1 MNHIR
6 QFPSLFVRRQRGLS
20 LVEILVALVISLFLI
35 AGVIQLFISS
45 KQTYRNYDAL
55 SRLQENGRFALEAM
69 SRDIRMASFTGCPRI
84 NPNPVFPIAAHW
96 LANVLT
102 NNAATWWTN
111 FGANSVMGLEG
122 NQVFPDPNIS
132 FGTGSGD
139 RVNGTDATIL
149 IGGGGGG
156 YSINAVDPSAAPPT
170 LTLAGVGNLGTGSI
184 LVICDAQQTS
194 IFQVTG
200 LAGTTVSVGGGAGA
214 PGNCMSGWGSTMASD
229 ALNPCAGSPYS
240 YATNAIMTDFIPSA
254 YYVGVSTS
262 GTTYSLYRL
271 QMQVTGATTTASM
284 AAQELVEGVQD
295 MQILYGE
302 DTTNPPDGVVDR
314 YLNANNIANWN
325 NVLSVRVNLLLV
337 SLADNLVP
345 TPQQLMFPPEV
356 VDGGGNLTSGTYSTH
371 PSVICPNDRCLRQ
384 IFSTTVGIRNR
395 LRVRS

>member
-6 QFPSLFVRRQRGLS
+6 QFPSPFVRRQRGLS

-102 NNAATWWTN
+102 NNAATWWMD
-111 FGANSVMGLEG
+111 FGANSVVGFEG
-122 NQVFPDPNIS
+122 NQVFPGRAIGAS
-132 FGTGSGD
+132 SGD
-139 RVNGTDATIL
+139 RVAGTDATIL

-156 YSINAVDPSAAPPT
+156 YLINAVDPSAAPPT
-170 LTLAGVGNLGTGSI
+170 LTLAGVGNLETGSI

-200 LAGTTVSVGGGAGA
+200 LAGTTVSVGGGVGT

-229 ALNPCAGSPYS
+229 SLNPCAGTPYL
-240 YATNAIMTDFIPSA
+240 YTNNAIMTDFIPSA

-271 QMQVTGATTTASM
+271 QMQVTGAATTASM

-302 DTTNPPDGVVDR
+302 DITIPPDGVVDR

-337 SLADNLVP
+337 SLVDNLVP

-356 VDGGGNLTSGTYSTH
+356 AGGGGNLTSGTYSTH

-384 IFSTTVGIRNR
+384 SFSTTVGIRNR